1 MKYFLLGLLTVP
13 VLSHAITFEA
23 LCDQAYKASGEIIQ
37 TNGRILSNSYEKSSA
52 LAYDPFSLE
61 GSASSIK
68 GKDSADSGIRYGTMV
83 NFQLKKPAFQ
93 DAQAQ
98 FYDQNSKTLHQ
109 EVLQQQGLI
118 QVALKRNWLIAT
130 IEQEKINILTE
141 KVTSA
146 KESYTIGSRKVE
158 AGRMSQMELHR
169 LSSDVNM
176 AGAELALA
184 KMEFEHAQHT
194 LRESAM
200 VDKEIIVDNLSFRFI
215 HDDNTTPMRIDNAIL
230 LQTLDAQ
237 IAMIDAQM
245 KSIRYEGSE
254 SIGFG
259 AGATHE
265 PTQNSVDFRITIPLA
280 LSEKNDKRIAAL
292 MSEKSALLHRRDI
305 THKKL
310 QMNIHTLLEHLQTR
324 EQQYNDAVLAQQQL
338 KNLMDIVAKGYMGG
352 VASQFEYLV
361 AKNNYYD
368 AKLRGVDLKR
378 QYIEEMAAMEE
389 KLGRIW
395 E

>member
-1 MKYFLLGLLTVP
+1 MKYFFLGLLAIQT
-13 VLSHAITFEA
+13 LSYAISFEV
-23 LCDQAYKASGEIIQ
+23 LCDQAYKASGDIIQ
-37 TNGRILSNSYEKSSA
+37 TNGRILSNTHEKSAA

-61 GSASSIK
+61 GSVSNVG
-68 GKDSADSGIRYGTMV
+68 GKDSADSGIRYGAMV
-83 NFQLKKPAFQ
+83 NVQLKKPAFKE
-93 DAQAQ
+93 AQAHYYEQ
-98 FYDQNSKTLHQ
+98 YSKTLHQ

-118 QVALKRNWLIAT
+118 QVALKRDWLIAT
-130 IEQEKINILTE
+130 IEQEKIKILEE

-146 KESYTIGSRKVE
+146 KESYTVGSKKME

-169 LSSDVNM
+169 LSGDVN
-176 AGAELALA
+176 AAVAELELA

-200 VDKEIIVDNLSFRFI
+200 IDEEIIVDDLSFHFI
-215 HDDNTTPMRIDNAIL
+215 HDDNTTPMRIDNALL

-237 IAMIDAQM
+237 ITIIEAQIN
-245 KSIRYEGSE
+245 SIRHEGSE
-254 SIGFG
+254 SIGVG

-265 PTQNSVDFRITIPLA
+265 PAQNSIDFRITIPLV
-280 LSEKNDKRIAAL
+280 LSEKNDKKIAAL

-305 THKKL
+305 TRKKL
-310 QMNIHTLLEHLQTR
+310 QMNIYTLLEHLETR
-324 EQQYNDAVLAQQQL
+324 EKQYHDSILAQQHL
-338 KNLMDIVAKGYMGG
+338 KNLMDIVAKGYVGG
-352 VASQFEYLV
+352 VASQFEYLA
-361 AKNNYYD
+361 AKNSYYD
-368 AKLRGVDLKR
+368 AKLRGVGMKR

>member
-1 MKYFLLGLLTVP
+1 MKYGLWGLLTVP
-13 VLSHAITFEA
+13 VLSYAISFET
-23 LCDQAYKASGEIIQ
+23 LCDQAYKASGDIIQ
-37 TNGRILSNSYEKSSA
+37 TNGRILSNTHEKSSA

-61 GSASSIK
+61 GSASNIK
-68 GKDSADSGIRYGTMV
+68 GKDSADSGIRYGAMV

-93 DAQAQ
+93 DAQAR
-98 FYDQNSKTLHQ
+98 YYEQNSKILHQ

-130 IEQEKINILTE
+130 MEQEKIKILTE
-141 KVTSA
+141 KVASA

-169 LSSDVNM
+169 LSSDVNT
-176 AGAELALA
+176 ADAEFALA

-200 VDKEIIVDNLSFRFI
+200 MDEEIIVDDLSFRFI
-215 HDDNTTPMRIDNAIL
+215 HDDNTTPMRIDNAIF
-230 LQTLDAQ
+230 LQTLDSQ

-280 LSEKNDKRIAAL
+280 LSEKNDKKIAAL
-292 MSEKSALLHRRDI
+292 MSEKSAILHRRDI
-305 THKKL
+305 TRKKL

-338 KNLMDIVAKGYMGG
+338 KNLLGIVAKGYMGG